1 MARIRTIKPETF
13 TSESMT
19 AVPLSARWTFFGL
32 ITHADDHGRHRDN
45 PAVIAGLLWPLDPE
59 HTALDVE
66 EDLQHLAAEGM
77 ICRYTGCDGR
87 TYLHITNWTKHQ
99 RVDRP
104 SVSRLPSC
112 PVHQRDKQCGSCKDV
127 CARSASLAPDPAPP
141 ALPSP
146 SGHVEGPTDARR
158 ALDEGSSD
166 SAEAP
171 QCPHRAGSPVDGPAE
186 AAAFAAAQRSDV
198 FPGQRTF
205 DEPSSKCDEGSSS
218 GSRILDPGSFLTGRE
233 APAPDTVPA
242 QVSAKQ
248 LVREYVSSCNRRPP
262 ERFLGHLGRETKT
275 LLDEG
280 FDPATV
286 RLALERL
293 RAKGL
298 SPSVLPSLVN
308 EHLNAVPATFT
319 GTGSYRPWTNPAND
333 SAYDEV
339 L

>member
-1 MARIRTIKPETF
+1 MARIRTIKPEAF

-19 AVPLSARWTFFGL
+19 AVRLAARWTFFGL
-32 ITHADDHGRHRDN
+32 ITHSDDHGRHRDN

-66 EDLQHLAAEGM
+66 EDLQQLAAEGM

-87 TYLHITNWTKHQ
+87 SYLHITNWTRHQ

-104 SVSRLPSC
+104 SASRLPSC
-112 PVHQRDKQCGSCKDV
+112 SSHQRDARCGACKGV
-127 CARSASLAPDPAPP
+127 CSTSPTPAPAVP
-141 ALPSP
+141 ADPP
-146 SGHVEGPTDARR
+146 PVVRVTEGQTSARR
-158 ALDEGSSD
+158 PLDEGSSD
-166 SAEAP
+166 PAEAP
-171 QCPHRAGSPVDGPAE
+171 QAPHDIGAPASSPSGHARTPTPLG
-186 AAAFAAAQRSDV
+186 SDV
-198 FPGQRTF
+198 SARQDTF
-205 DEPSSKCDEGSSS
+205 DEPSSKCVEGSSY
-218 GSRILDPGSFLTGRE
+218 GSRILDPGSFPTGRE
-233 APAPDTVPA
+233 APAPKTVPA
-242 QVSAKQ
+242 QVSAKE
-248 LVREYVSSCNRRPP
+248 LVREYVSSCSRRPP
-262 ERFLGHLGRETKT
+262 SNFLGHLGRETKT
-275 LLDEG
+275 LLEEG
-280 FDPATV
+280 FDAATV

-319 GTGSYRPWTNPAND
+319 GTGGYRPWTNPADD

>member
-1 MARIRTIKPETF
+1 MARIRTIKPEAF

-19 AVPLSARWTFFGL
+19 AVRLAARWTFFGL
-32 ITHADDHGRHRDN
+32 ITHSDDHGRHRDN

-66 EDLQHLAAEGM
+66 EDLQQLAAEGM

-87 TYLHITNWTKHQ
+87 SYLHITNWTRHQ

-104 SVSRLPSC
+104 SASRLPSC
-112 PVHQRDKQCGSCKDV
+112 TSHQRDARCGICKDV
-127 CARSASLAPDPAPP
+127 CSTSPTTAPAASASPP
-141 ALPSP
+141 PM
-146 SGHVEGPTDARR
+146 VRVTEGPTGARR
-158 ALDEGSSD
+158 TLDEGSSD
-166 SAEAP
+166 PAEAP
-171 QCPHRAGSPVDGPAE
+171 QAPRDSGAAAGSPTDPA
-186 AAAFAAAQRSDV
+186 DV
-198 FPGQRTF
+198 PTSRESSISAGQGTF
-205 DEPSSKCDEGSSS
+205 DESSSKCVEGSSS

-233 APAPDTVPA
+233 APAPHTVPA
-242 QVSAKQ
+242 QVSAKE

-262 ERFLGHLGRETKT
+262 GNFLGHLGRETKT
-275 LLDEG
+275 LLEEG
-280 FDPATV
+280 FDAATL

-308 EHLNAVPATFT
+308 EHLNAVPSTFT
-319 GTGSYRPWTNPAND
+319 GTGGYRPWTNPADD